1 MGATACSAR
10 DDGRSPCRS
19 PSTSARYGAS
29 AGQHSS
35 CSPTGLTIEPTWE
48 GRGDEEGEPGRA
60 VVTTPALA
68 PVTPQMPLD
77 LEGMIDA
84 LAADPIAPSLALPS
98 TLTAEERKRAKSLV
112 AQYTGLRC
120 ESFGLGSER
129 RLHIYRV
136 SSPVARKDVVSS
148 CLEAAD
154 VETDAAQTSTTT
166 ETTGPEK
173 TAEVLELSSKCVQH
187 NGRPPDLQTSSA
199 CSAAEVN
206 ADVGGSQGIKS
217 PDPQDVAR
225 SVFWRN
231 QTHADVNLKTDA
243 SVADTAAS
251 QHHEQ
256 DTHGSAQFTFGH
268 TDSLRP
274 LLVASSDV
282 PTDVTGKVGTAT
294 EILSSQHAIDSVAAE
309 VNQTREGD
317 ILHETEVVCEK
328 K

>member
-48 GRGDEEGEPGRA
+48 GRGDEEGETGRA

-68 PVTPQMPLD
+68 PATPQMPLD

-98 TLTAEERKRAKSLV
+98 TLTAEERKRAKALV

-136 SSPVARKDVVSS
+136 SSPVARKDAVRSDLAATDQQTSVYDAQSVGGVSS
-148 CLEAAD
+148 
-154 VETDAAQTSTTT
+154 
-166 ETTGPEK
+166 PEK
-173 TAEVLELSSKCVQH
+173 IAEASELASTCVQQSGS
-187 NGRPPDLQTSSA
+187 GRPP
-199 CSAAEVN
+199 
-206 ADVGGSQGIKS
+206 
-217 PDPQDVAR
+217 
-225 SVFWRN
+225 
-231 QTHADVNLKTDA
+231 
-243 SVADTAAS
+243 
-251 QHHEQ
+251 
-256 DTHGSAQFTFGH
+256 
-268 TDSLRP
+268 
-274 LLVASSDV
+274 
-282 PTDVTGKVGTAT
+282 
-294 EILSSQHAIDSVAAE
+294 
-309 VNQTREGD
+309 
-317 ILHETEVVCEK
+317 
-328 K
+328 